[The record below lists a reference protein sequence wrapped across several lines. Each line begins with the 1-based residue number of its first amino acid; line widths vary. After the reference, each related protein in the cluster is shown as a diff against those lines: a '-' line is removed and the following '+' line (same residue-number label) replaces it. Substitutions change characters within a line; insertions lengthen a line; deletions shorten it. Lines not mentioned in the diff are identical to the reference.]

1 MKARAS
7 RLIDFICL
15 LLLCCIISIP
25 AASYGQWTQT
35 KPSRSS
41 QSSTTAPGSQTRQPT
56 YPNAYGPQHQ
66 TPAPRAQ
73 TGPTPYGQQPQYNQ
87 QVPYNQQ
94 MPLGQQP
101 PPAQTTPVPYGQQ
114 LPSPGAPLPKIP
126 AFGLQ
131 KDFNLLTPDE
141 RAKAFTSFS
150 QEQKA
155 EVLRQS
161 SDEQRLTIFRSLS
174 KTDKQWLVPYLDYE
188 TKLALF
194 RAVEYDDKI
203 LIFTALSEQERADW
217 LKNFPGLDLFLPGVA
232 ELPSQ
237 EPGKP
242 LMPPYM
248 QPPELSEIE
257 KIMSGEFP
265 TDISRE
271 LKQFGYDFFKPAG
284 LPTFAPVTNV
294 PVGPEY
300 ILGPGDAFTVQLWG
314 KVEATHYV
322 TVSNDGT
329 ITLPRV
335 GVLRVSGRNMDQ
347 VANLLLKKFREYY
360 TDFQMDI
367 SMGSLRTVGVFVVG
381 EAKTPGTYNVSSLST
396 VITALFAAG
405 GPSKKGSL
413 RKISLMRNGKSIAE
427 LDLYDFLI
435 GGNKTNDLRVQAGDT
450 IHIPVVG
457 PVVGVAGLV
466 KRPAIYE
473 LKGNQTIGD
482 VIQLAGGILPVGHN
496 QNVVV
501 ERVQEHQRRIV
512 KSFSLGPAIPTA
524 NKDLG
529 LVLNDGDVVKVY
541 PVHEKVRQVVYLE
554 GHVKYPREYEL
565 KPGMKLR
572 DIISSYEELLP
583 EPYLHQADIVR
594 LVPPDLHPKIIKFD
608 LEAMLKG
615 EESQNLPLQEMDRV
629 IVYNAWEKKEMPEV
643 TIKGAV
649 RVPGKYR
656 LYSGMTVKDLIFKAG
671 NFTGKA
677 YMDAASLTRIS
688 PGERETDT
696 VTIPFSPARA
706 VAGAKTDDLVLQKDD
721 LIDIREIPQYAKAL
735 ERRVL
740 LEGEFVFPG
749 EYSFKE
755 GERLSSVVQRA
766 GGLTQE
772 AYAFGAV
779 FTRESVRL
787 VQDEQLQQY
796 VSRLEESIL
805 ALSHESVETSLDKD
819 RADVIAETLAA
830 QKQLVEKLKAS
841 RSTGRMV
848 INLEEAL
855 VLASSQYNLELKPG
869 DHLIVKKRPDS
880 VNVLGEVYNPTS
892 LVFSK
897 EQTVNRYL
905 DVVGGPTDNAEKG
918 QIYVVRANGA
928 VVSKAQEKF
937 FGMATWDSKGSR
949 WTMGGFGSTELDP
962 GDTIIVPKKLV
973 RYPWLKVVKDITETI
988 FHIAVSAGVITRLD

>member
-1 MKARAS
+1 
-7 RLIDFICL
+7 
-15 LLLCCIISIP
+15 
-25 AASYGQWTQT
+25 
-35 KPSRSS
+35 
-41 QSSTTAPGSQTRQPT
+41 
-56 YPNAYGPQHQ
+56 
-66 TPAPRAQ
+66 
-73 TGPTPYGQQPQYNQ
+73 
-87 QVPYNQQ
+87 
-94 MPLGQQP
+94 
-101 PPAQTTPVPYGQQ
+101 
-114 LPSPGAPLPKIP
+114 
-126 AFGLQ
+126 
-131 KDFNLLTPDE
+131 
-141 RAKAFTSFS
+141 
-150 QEQKA
+150 
-155 EVLRQS
+155 
-161 SDEQRLTIFRSLS
+161 
-174 KTDKQWLVPYLDYE
+174 
-188 TKLALF
+188 
-194 RAVEYDDKI
+194 
-203 LIFTALSEQERADW
+203 
-217 LKNFPGLDLFLPGVA
+217 
-232 ELPSQ
+232 
-237 EPGKP
+237 
-242 LMPPYM
+242 
-248 QPPELSEIE
+248 
-257 KIMSGEFP
+257 
-265 TDISRE
+265 
-271 LKQFGYDFFKPAG
+271 
-284 LPTFAPVTNV
+284 
-294 PVGPEY
+294 
-300 ILGPGDAFTVQLWG
+300 
-314 KVEATHYV
+314 
-322 TVSNDGT
+322 
-329 ITLPRV
+329 
-335 GVLRVSGRNMDQ
+335 
-347 VANLLLKKFREYY
+347 
-360 TDFQMDI
+360 
-367 SMGSLRTVGVFVVG
+367 
-381 EAKTPGTYNVSSLST
+381 
-396 VITALFAAG
+396 
-405 GPSKKGSL
+405 
-413 RKISLMRNGKSIAE
+413 
-427 LDLYDFLI
+427 
-435 GGNKTNDLRVQAGDT
+435 
-450 IHIPVVG
+450 
-457 PVVGVAGLV
+457 
-466 KRPAIYE
+466 
-473 LKGNQTIGD
+473 
-482 VIQLAGGILPVGHN
+482 
-496 QNVVV
+496 VVV

-512 KSFSLGPAIPTA
+512 KSFSLGPASPTA

-529 LVLNDGDVVKVY
+529 LTLNDGDVVKVY

-583 EPYLHQADIVR
+583 EPYLHQADIIR

-677 YMDAASLTRIS
+677 YMEAGSLTRVS
-688 PGERETDT
+688 PGERETAT
-696 VTIPFSPARA
+696 VTLPFSPAKA
-706 VAGAKTDDLVLQKDD
+706 IAGAKTDDLVLQKDD
-721 LIDIREIPQYAKAL
+721 VIDIREIPQYAQAL

-766 GGLTQE
+766 GGLTKE

-819 RADVIAETLAA
+819 RADVIAETLDA
-830 QKQLVEKLKAS
+830 QKQLVQKLRSS

-869 DHLIVKKRPDS
+869 DHLTVKKRPDS

-928 VVSKAQEKF
+928 VISKAQEKF
-937 FGMATWDSKGSR
+937 FGMATWDSKYSR

-962 GDTIIVPKKLV
+962 GDTIIVPKKMAK
-973 RYPWLKVVKDITETI
+973 YPWLKVVKDVTQTL
-988 FHIAVSAGVITRLD
+988 FQIAVSAGVLTRL

>member
-1 MKARAS
+1 M
-7 RLIDFICL
+7 
-15 LLLCCIISIP
+15 
-25 AASYGQWTQT
+25 
-35 KPSRSS
+35 
-41 QSSTTAPGSQTRQPT
+41 
-56 YPNAYGPQHQ
+56 
-66 TPAPRAQ
+66 
-73 TGPTPYGQQPQYNQ
+73 
-87 QVPYNQQ
+87 
-94 MPLGQQP
+94 
-101 PPAQTTPVPYGQQ
+101 
-114 LPSPGAPLPKIP
+114 
-126 AFGLQ
+126 
-131 KDFNLLTPDE
+131 LTPEE
-141 RAKAFTSFS
+141 RTRAFISFS

-161 SDEQRLTIFRSLS
+161 SDEERVTIFGSLS
-174 KTDKQWLVPYLDYE
+174 KTDKQWIVPYLDYE

-203 LIFTALSEQERADW
+203 LIFTALSEQERAYW
-217 LKNFPGLDLFLPGVA
+217 LTNFPGLDLFLPGVA
-232 ELPSQ
+232 ELPPQ
-237 EPGKP
+237 ELGKP
-242 LMPPYM
+242 PVPPYM

-257 KIMSGEFP
+257 RIMSGEFP

-435 GGNKTNDLRVQAGDT
+435 GGNKTNDVRVQAGDT

-473 LKGNQTIGD
+473 LKGNQTIRD

-501 ERVQEHQRRIV
+501 ERVQEHERRIV
-512 KSFSLGPAIPTA
+512 KSFSLGPASPTA

-529 LVLNDGDVVKVY
+529 LTLNDGDVVKVY
-541 PVHEKVRQVVYLE
+541 PVHEKIRQVVYLE

-594 LVPPDLHPKIIKFD
+594 LVPPDLHPRIIKFD

-629 IVYNAWEKKEMPEV
+629 IVYALWEKKDTPEV
-643 TIKGAV
+643 VIKGAV
-649 RVPGKYR
+649 RAPGTYR
-656 LYSGMTVKDLIFKAG
+656 LYSGMTVKDLIFRAG
-671 NFTGKA
+671 NLTGRA
-677 YMDAASLTRIS
+677 YKEEASLTRVS
-688 PGERETDT
+688 PGEKTTDT
-696 VTIPFSPARA
+696 VRITFSPGSAI
-706 VAGAKTDDLVLQKDD
+706 AGARIDDLILQKDD
-721 LIDIREIPQYAKAL
+721 VIDIREIPQYAQAL
-735 ERRVL
+735 ERRIY

-749 EYSFKE
+749 EYSFNE

-766 GGLTQE
+766 GGLTKE
-772 AYAFGAV
+772 AHAFGAV
-779 FTRESVRL
+779 FQRESVKV

-796 VSRLEESIL
+796 VRKLEEDVL
-805 ALSHESVETSLDKD
+805 TLSAQSAETAIDKD
-819 RADVIAETLAA
+819 RAAIIAETLTSKKELLA
-830 QKQLVEKLKAS
+830 KLKTS

-848 INLEEAL
+848 INLDEAL
-855 VLASSQYNLELKPG
+855 VLASSQYNFELRPG
-869 DHLIVKKRPDS
+869 DRMIVKKKPGS
-880 VNVLGEVYNPTS
+880 VNVLGEVYNPTA
-892 LVFSK
+892 LVFEK
-897 EQTVNRYL
+897 GHTVDRYI
-905 DVVGGPTDNAEKG
+905 DMVGGATDTAEKG

-928 VVSKAQEKF
+928 VISKAQEKF
-937 FGMATWDSKGSR
+937 FGMATWDSKNSR
-949 WTMGGFGSTELDP
+949 WTMGGFGSMELDP
-962 GDTIIVPKKLV
+962 GDTIIVPKKV
-973 RYPWLKVVKDITETI
+973 EKYPWLRVVKDVTQTL
-988 FHIAVSAGVITRLD
+988 FQIAVSAGVLVRL